1 MGSWGPGSFDNDWA
15 LDWVAE
21 LCESKDALPVRVALQ
36 HVVAHGGTKY
46 SSPSIL
52 ERLRGR
58 SRHTDW
64 LTARVASRALAA
76 AEVVSAWVGHAPAK
90 LPDGIVAWLQQHA
103 SSFQPDIVTL
113 AREAAIIVKTSSE
126 LKDIWEEGDAT
137 EWRNGIEDLERR
149 LQN

>member
-1 MGSWGPGSFDNDWA
+1 M
-15 LDWVAE
+15 
-21 LCESKDALPVRVALQ
+21 
-36 HVVAHGGTKY
+36 AHGCTKY

-52 ERLRGR
+52 ERFRRR

-76 AEVVSAWVGHAPAK
+76 AEVVAAWAGRAPAK
-90 LPDGIVAWLQQHA
+90 LPDGIAAWLQQHA
-103 SSFQPDIVTL
+103 SSFRPDLVTL
-113 AREAAIIVKTSSE
+113 AREAALMVKTSSE